1 MSVEF
6 RPRKLGEY
14 VNIALKRK
22 WLILLPTVAIGLSIA
37 YAATS
42 TLI

>member
-14 VNIALKRK
+14 ANIARKRK
-22 WLILLPTVAIGLSIA
+22 WLILLPTFAVC
-37 YAATS
+37 
-42 TLI
+42 TLLVG